1 MIAFDSLKIDPSGC
15 NLIEASAGTGKTYA
29 IASLYVRLVVED
41 EQYKPENIL
50 VVTFTEAA
58 TKELR
63 DRIRKRLREARDAA
77 SGVGAC
83 DPFLTELM
91 SSDHPGWPGS
101 EVALSRL
108 DLALQTFDCA
118 AISTIHGF
126 CSRAL
131 QENAFE
137 SGSLFDTELVTNQKP
152 LINQI
157 VDDFWRFSFFAADAP
172 LLPLAEAM
180 SWSPEVFA
188 TFLKGKLTNPVL
200 KIVPE
205 FSPGEIDTIR
215 NDCKNAYD
223 TMCSLW
229 LTKRAEL
236 EQILLEHPGLS
247 RSQKNYHLTECI
259 PELIQGMNAFV
270 IQGTPYAFF
279 DGYKKLTACFMNKKD
294 VRLKKNDPPDH
305 PFFALWDELVSL
317 VNKMAITVYGELI
330 EFAKKQLPERK
341 SALNIRFFDDLLA
354 DLHRALIGPSGSVLA
369 GRMRGKYRAAL
380 IDEFQDTDQI
390 QYKIFRGVFK
400 EGSIPLFLIGDP
412 KQAIYSFRG
421 ADIYA
426 YLEAKDDVPREHHHT
441 MTLNWRSSEG
451 LVEAVNRLF
460 SLNQGHPLVIDGL
473 CYPEVKVPE
482 AAEGEIKELVVENRD
497 ASPMQIWFFSREGSE
512 SKCIPI
518 KRTNPTIVKAVTD
531 EIAVLLKDA
540 AEGKAT
546 IGTAANA
553 RAVVPGDIAVIVR
566 GHKQAGMI
574 YESLQ
579 SRGVPAVVRS
589 DQSIFQTL
597 EALELR
603 TILNSFADP
612 GHEGKVRASLAT
624 SVVGTTAE
632 AIARTFDADGE
643 ADWEKRLNSF
653 REYHDLWKS
662 YGFMTMFRAFLEIEG
677 VRARLLALP
686 GGERSITNLLHCGEL
701 LHAEATSSHLGVDS
715 LCTWFSEQVTTPP
728 EGDEHQIRLESDE
741 KAVKILT
748 IHVSKGLEFPIVFC
762 PFLWGGVI
770 DGGGTAVAHEG
781 FELVA
786 DFGSDKFDEHHR
798 AAMDE
803 GLAENVRLLYV
814 ALTRAKYRCYVAWG
828 RFRYTESSALAY
840 LFHSPAKAP
849 GSSPYEDLVNVMATV
864 DDSTMIEK
872 IRSLTSEGISEG
884 RINLVIDPREESAAE
899 FTRRADAADRF
910 NCRIMTKTIESDWRV
925 SSFSSLIDG
934 HETPPEFPDHD
945 SSEESGYLKTGETAA
960 ENSFF
965 AFPKGADP
973 GTFLHS
979 IFEKVDFTS
988 VTDGKLEELV
998 SKAMAKSPTYAGFSA
1013 TVTAMLDTVL
1023 NAELLDGLRLS
1034 LLQPGSWV
1042 QEMEFYFPLKS
1053 INPKLLA
1060 GFFKKHG
1067 ITSPV
1072 DLQRVAESLNFQNV
1086 KGMLLGFIDLLFCH
1100 EGRYYILDWKSNY
1113 LGNQPENY
1121 TPDNLARDMERKLY
1135 PLQYLIYTVAVNRYL
1150 ERRIPDYRYETHFG
1164 GALYLYLRGIDNSRP
1179 HNGIYF
1185 DKPDAEL
1192 VRGLTQC
1199 LIDVEEAHHA

>member
-29 IASLYVRLVVED
+29 IASLYVRLVIEN
-41 EQYKPENIL
+41 ELYKPENIL

-63 DRIRKRLREARDAA
+63 DRIRNRLREARDAA
-77 SGVGAC
+77 SGSGAC

-101 EVALSRL
+101 EIALSRL

-131 QENAFE
+131 LENAFE

-157 VDDFWRFSFFAADAP
+157 VDDFWRFRFFAADAP

-180 SWSPEVFA
+180 EWSPEVFVK
-188 TFLKGKLTNPVL
+188 FLKGKLTNPVL

-205 FSPGEIDTIR
+205 FSAGEIDKIR
-215 NDCKNAYD
+215 TDCKNAYD
-223 TMCSLW
+223 AICSLW

-247 RSQKNYHLTECI
+247 RSQKNYRQTDCV
-259 PELIQGMNAFV
+259 PELIEGMSAFAS
-270 IQGTPYAFF
+270 QGTPYKFF
-279 DGYKKLTACFMNKKD
+279 SGYEKLTSSYMNTDCNFIKKHG
-294 VRLKKNDPPDH
+294 PPEH
-305 PFFALWDELVSL
+305 PFFKLWDDLVTL

-330 EFAKKQLPERK
+330 EFAKKRLPERK
-341 SALNIRFFDDLLA
+341 AAQNVRFFDDLLA
-354 DLHRALIGPSGSVLA
+354 DLHRGLIGPNGPVLA
-369 GRMRGKYRAAL
+369 ERMRGKYRAAL

-390 QYKIFRGVFK
+390 QYKIFRSVFK

-426 YLEAKDDVPREHHHT
+426 YLEAKEDVPSEHHHT
-441 MTLNWRSSEG
+441 MTLNWRSTG
-451 LVEAVNRLF
+451 KLVEAVNRLF
-460 SLNQGHPLVIDGL
+460 SRNQDHPLVIDGL
-473 CYPEVKVPE
+473 TYPEVKVPE
-482 AAEGEIKELVVENRD
+482 TAEDEKKELLLSDRD
-497 ASPMQIWFFSREGSE
+497 SLPMQVWFYSREE
-512 SKCIPI
+512 KEKNFIPLV
-518 KRTNPTIVKAVTD
+518 RANPTIVKAVTD
-531 EIAVLLKDA
+531 EIVGLLRDA
-540 AEGKAT
+540 SEGKAT
-546 IGTAANA
+546 IGNA
-553 RAVVPGDIAVIVR
+553 SGTKAVVPGDIAVIVR
-566 GHKQAGMI
+566 GHKQAKMI
-574 YESLQ
+574 HESLQ
-579 SRGVPAVVRS
+579 LKGIPAVVRS
-589 DQSIFQTL
+589 DQSIFQTQ
-597 EALELR
+597 EAIELR
-603 TILNSFADP
+603 TILNAIAEP

-624 SVVGTTAE
+624 CVMGIPAHD
-632 AIARTFDADGE
+632 IARTFDADGE

-653 REYHDLWKS
+653 REYHDLWKN
-662 YGFMTMFRAFLEIEG
+662 YGFMAMFRAFLEIEG
-677 VRARLLALP
+677 VRVRLLSLP

-701 LHAEATSSHLGVDS
+701 LHAEATGSHLGVDS
-715 LCTWFSEQVTTPP
+715 LFTWFSEQVTTPP
-728 EGDEHQIRLESDE
+728 EGEEHQIRLESDE

-770 DGGGTAVAHEG
+770 DGGETVVAHEG
-781 FELVA
+781 YELVA
-786 DFGSDKFDEHHR
+786 DFGSDKFDQHHR

-814 ALTRAKYRCYVAWG
+814 AITRAKYRCYVAWG

-840 LFHSPAKAP
+840 LFHSPAKKP
-849 GSSPYEDLVNVMATV
+849 GSSSYEELVKIMETI

-872 IRSLTSEGISEG
+872 IRSLALGGS
-884 RINLVIDPREESAAE
+884 INLIVDPIVESTAE
-899 FTRRADAADRF
+899 FMRRTDTTDQF
-910 NCRIMTKTIESDWRV
+910 KCRIMTKSIESDWRV

-945 SSEESGYLKTGETAA
+945 SSEETEQLKVDETQP

-988 VTDGKLEELV
+988 VSDGKLTELV
-998 SKAMAKSPTYAGFSA
+998 SKAMEKSPAYAKYSDM
-1013 TVTAMLDTVL
+1013 VHAMLGTVL
-1023 NAELLDGLRLS
+1023 NAELLDGLKLS
-1034 LLQPGSWV
+1034 ALQQGSWV

-1053 INPKLLA
+1053 IDPKLLV
-1060 GFFKKHG
+1060 GFFRKHG
-1067 ITSPV
+1067 IKSPV
-1072 DLQRVAESLNFQNV
+1072 NLEKVAENLNFQSV

-1100 EGRYYILDWKSNY
+1100 EGKYYILDWKSNH

-1121 TPDNLARDMERKLY
+1121 SPDNLARDMERKMY

-1150 ERRIPDYRYETHFG
+1150 ERRIPDYRYEAHFG
-1164 GALYLYLRGIDNSRP
+1164 GALYLFLRGIDNSRP
-1179 HNGIYF
+1179 KNGIYF
-1185 DKPDAEL
+1185 DKPDASL
-1192 VRGLTQC
+1192 VRGLTEC
-1199 LIDVEEAHHA
+1199 IIDIEEAYHV